1 MAGRESTEGLDWG
14 FDGVERGNLL
24 RELVEALS
32 GKRIEGAAVTS
43 ALAFAGMLEAAGRQ
57 DVAAP
62 FLQAIAANAKD
73 EMIRDFAAERL
84 EMEVAVGSEEGAIR
98 KSAMEA
104 GRSLEVAVSSIAR
117 LRSAVADGSV
127 DAGRC
132 IVVASTSDTA
142 ERGFADDGF
151 AGALL
156 LRYDDVADPSKAGA
170 FTKADARSFAGFVIG
185 SLAPR
190 EGRPPA
196 ERLVCACDGGVS
208 RSAGLASAVLRFFQG
223 SDSAIKD
230 NPRHSPNGLVR
241 TLALEALEE
250 VISGSA
256 SPLEARLASLLRDA
270 ARGCGI
276 DGEPASPSFRAALEH
291 DLLDLQD
298 VERRTRKLRTWT
310 ELDGIMPA
318 GGFYEGCL
326 YRLSGNAAPAL
337 AEAVV
342 RSFARQG
349 LKALVLGKEA
359 GSERIGTGTVRRVGI
374 HELSRN
380 APDGRPLIALL
391 LESEKPDAILVGDVD
406 AASDAYYS
414 RFPADVAAEERGSD
428 DAPFPQMLR
437 GFGAAVFAVDAQEP
451 PSEDAPAEERIAYGR
466 RPFRMRAYEDVTAI
480 WADNAGPEAAH
491 VARSRRAHTRSC
503 VDSSP
508 AEAVVDLSSF

>member
-62 FLQAIAANAKD
+62 FLQALAVNAKD

-84 EMEVAVGSEEGAIR
+84 EMEVAAGSEEGATR

-132 IVVASTSDTA
+132 IVVASTSDRT

-151 AGALL
+151 AGSLL
-156 LRYDDVADPSKAGA
+156 LRYDDVSGPSKAGA
-170 FTKADARSFAGFVIG
+170 FTKADARAFAGFIVG

-208 RSAGLASAVLRFFQG
+208 RSAALASAVMRFFKG
-223 SDSAIKD
+223 SDSAISND
-230 NPRHSPNGLVR
+230 PRYSPNRLVR

-250 VISGSA
+250 ALSDFA
-256 SPLEARLASLLRDA
+256 SPLEARLASLLQDA

-298 VERRTRKLRTWT
+298 VERRTRKLRTGT
-310 ELDGIMPA
+310 GLDGIMPA

-326 YRLSGNAAPAL
+326 YRLSGNAARAF
-337 AEAVV
+337 AEAVG
-342 RSFARQG
+342 RSLARQG
-349 LKALVLGKEA
+349 CKVLVLGKEA
-359 GSERIGTGTVRRVGI
+359 GSERCGAGTVRRVGI
-374 HELSRN
+374 HALSRN

-428 DAPFPQMLR
+428 DAPFPQVLR
-437 GFGAAVFAVDAQEP
+437 GFGAAVFAVDAREP
-451 PSEDAPAEERIAYGR
+451 PSEDAPAEEKVAYSS
-466 RPFRMRAYEDVTAI
+466 RPFRMRAYEDITAT
-480 WADNAGPEAAH
+480 WAADAGPEVVHAA
-491 VARSRRAHTRSC
+491 RGRRAHTRSC
-503 VDSSP
+503 VDSSL
-508 AEAVVDLSSF
+508 ASAVLDLSCF